1 MYNWHPYLTKSLGCW
16 DSVRFIEYLFML
28 TPLFN
33 HMWTVT
39 SSLFIVQAIPLHS
52 VGLNQTEHPHG
63 NVSWNPKLMQYLVF
77 VLYYLVYTFTVKLTT
92 LGVTYYFTNFYFSLQ
107 SYELHYILPTFFF
120 SLTIFFLPFFQPLH
134 LYALLKHLKVTQ
146 AQGVQR

>member
-39 SSLFIVQAIPLHS
+39 SFLFIVQAIPLHS

-120 SLTIFFLPFFQPLH
+120 FLTYHLLPSLLSTFTSLCI
-134 LYALLKHLKVTQ
+134 A
-146 AQGVQR
+146 